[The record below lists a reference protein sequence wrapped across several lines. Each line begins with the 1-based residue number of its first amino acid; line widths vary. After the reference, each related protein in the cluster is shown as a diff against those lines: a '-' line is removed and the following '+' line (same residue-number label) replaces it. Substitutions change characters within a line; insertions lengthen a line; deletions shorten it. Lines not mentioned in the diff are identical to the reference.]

1 MAKYASK
8 TKFSKE
14 SGPGGLYR
22 EHESMQMK
30 NRKYLKNQA
39 ETDNPGCL
47 RGNSG
52 NAINQ
57 LSNPHGRRFAEGTPG
72 GPPGTLQGHPLEHLN
87 EGVTHPVTCGLKVI
101 QTHAVERLNM
111 LELTFF
117 NGG

>member
-22 EHESMQMK
+22 EHESMQM
-30 NRKYLKNQA
+30 NRKSLKNQA

-87 EGVTHPVTCGLKVI
+87 EWRG
-101 QTHAVERLNM
+101 
-111 LELTFF
+111 
-117 NGG
+117 

>member
-39 ETDNPGCL
+39 ETDNP
-47 RGNSG
+47 
-52 NAINQ
+52 
-57 LSNPHGRRFAEGTPG
+57 
-72 GPPGTLQGHPLEHLN
+72 
-87 EGVTHPVTCGLKVI
+87 VV
-101 QTHAVERLNM
+101 
-111 LELTFF
+111 
-117 NGG
+117 